1 MKTTGIMLLCLSLI
15 LTGCNK
21 NEGNE
26 GSSLVQSDSLKSPEK
41 QYLTGLQLQD
51 QVDKEIREVLSLAND
66 ERFNDAIEIISLTE
80 DAVRHILDSAYTD
93 AKAKLEDAIG
103 KAAVMTAARP
113 DLGFFPL
120 DVNITVR
127 DLVSGAD
134 AISAI
139 GYEADKL
146 TDKGYLQAARH
157 LLKDLASE
165 IEIST
170 PMLPVATYPVALT
183 EAAKLLYE
191 DKPQEA
197 LIVLN
202 TALSTVF
209 VETKYIPLPILRA
222 ERMLEEVETL
232 LDAEDKDTDINIL
245 LDNIDYQ
252 IRFAEAL
259 GYGKRDKEFGELYNA
274 IKDIR
279 KEIKRE
285 NDGESIDQTKKLREK
300 LNSFKKRISKGNN
313 Q

>member
-1 MKTTGIMLLCLSLI
+1 M
-15 LTGCNK
+15 
-21 NEGNE
+21 
-26 GSSLVQSDSLKSPEK
+26 VQSDTLKSPEK
-41 QYLTGLQLQD
+41 QYLTELQLQD

-93 AKAKLEDAIG
+93 AEAKLEDAIG

-170 PMLPVATYPVALT
+170 PMLPVATYPAALT
-183 EAAKLLYE
+183 EAAKLLNE

-232 LDAEDKDTDINIL
+232 LDAEDKDRDINIL

>member
-1 MKTTGIMLLCLSLI
+1 M
-15 LTGCNK
+15 
-21 NEGNE
+21 
-26 GSSLVQSDSLKSPEK
+26 VQSDTLKSPEK
-41 QYLTGLQLQD
+41 QYLTELQLQD

-93 AKAKLEDAIG
+93 AEAKLEDAIG

-183 EAAKLLYE
+183 EAAKLLNE

>member
-1 MKTTGIMLLCLSLI
+1 M
-15 LTGCNK
+15 
-21 NEGNE
+21 
-26 GSSLVQSDSLKSPEK
+26 VQSDTLKSPEN
-41 QYLTGLQLQD
+41 QYLTELQLQD
-51 QVDKEIREVLSLAND
+51 QIDQEIRAVLSLAND

-93 AKAKLEDAIG
+93 AEAKLEDAIG
-103 KAAVMTAARP
+103 KSAVMTAARP

-183 EAAKLLYE
+183 EAAKLLNE

-209 VETKYIPLPILRA
+209 VEMKYIPLPILRA

-232 LDAEDKDTDINIL
+232 LDAEDKDRDINIL

-259 GYGKRDKEFGELYNA
+259 GYGKRDKEFEELYNA
-274 IKDIR
+274 IKGIR

-300 LNSFKKRISKGNN
+300 LNSFNKRISKGNN

>member
-1 MKTTGIMLLCLSLI
+1 
-15 LTGCNK
+15 
-21 NEGNE
+21 
-26 GSSLVQSDSLKSPEK
+26 LVQSDTLKSPEK
-41 QYLTGLQLQD
+41 QYLTELQLQD

-93 AKAKLEDAIG
+93 AEAKLEDAIG

>member
-1 MKTTGIMLLCLSLI
+1 MLLYLSLI

-21 NEGNE
+21 NGGNE
-26 GSSLVQSDSLKSPEK
+26 NSSLVQSDSLKSPEK
-41 QYLTGLQLQD
+41 QYLTELQLQD
-51 QVDKEIREVLSLAND
+51 QIDKEIREVLSLAND
-66 ERFNDAIEIISLTE
+66 ERINDAIEIISLTE

-93 AKAKLEDAIG
+93 ALANLEDAIG

-113 DLGFFPL
+113 DLGFYPL

-183 EAAKLLYE
+183 KAAKLLNE

-197 LIVLN
+197 LILLN

-209 VETKYIPLPILRA
+209 IETKYIPLPILRA

-232 LDAEDKDTDINIL
+232 LDAGDRDTDINTL
-245 LDNIDYQ
+245 LDNADYQ

-279 KEIKRE
+279 KEIKHE
-285 NDGESIDQTKKLREK
+285 NDGESTNQIIKLRKK
-300 LNSFKKRISKGNN
+300 LNSFRKRISEDKN

>member
-1 MKTTGIMLLCLSLI
+1 
-15 LTGCNK
+15 
-21 NEGNE
+21 
-26 GSSLVQSDSLKSPEK
+26 LVQSDTLKSPEN
-41 QYLTGLQLQD
+41 QYLTELQLQD
-51 QVDKEIREVLSLAND
+51 QVDQEIREVLSLAND

-93 AKAKLEDAIG
+93 AEAKLEDAIG

>member
-1 MKTTGIMLLCLSLI
+1 M
-15 LTGCNK
+15 
-21 NEGNE
+21 
-26 GSSLVQSDSLKSPEK
+26 VQSDTLKSPEK
-41 QYLTGLQLQD
+41 QYLTELQLQD

-93 AKAKLEDAIG
+93 AEAKLEDAIG

>member
-1 MKTTGIMLLCLSLI
+1 M
-15 LTGCNK
+15 
-21 NEGNE
+21 
-26 GSSLVQSDSLKSPEK
+26 VQSDTLKSPEN
-41 QYLTGLQLQD
+41 QYLTELQLQD
-51 QVDKEIREVLSLAND
+51 QINQEIREVLSLAND

-80 DAVRHILDSAYTD
+80 DAVRHILDSAYSD
-93 AKAKLEDAIG
+93 AEAKLEDAIG

-183 EAAKLLYE
+183 EAAKLLNE

-285 NDGESIDQTKKLREK
+285 NDGESVDQTKKLREK

>member
-1 MKTTGIMLLCLSLI
+1 MLLCLSLI

-21 NEGNE
+21 NGGNE
-26 GSSLVQSDSLKSPEK
+26 GSSLVQSDTLKSPEK
-41 QYLTGLQLQD
+41 QYLTELQLQD

-93 AKAKLEDAIG
+93 AEAKLEDAIG

-183 EAAKLLYE
+183 EAAKLLNE

-232 LDAEDKDTDINIL
+232 LDAEDKDRDINIL

>member
-15 LTGCNK
+15 LTGCSK
-21 NEGNE
+21 NGGNE
-26 GSSLVQSDSLKSPEK
+26 GGSYVQSDTLKSPEN
-41 QYLTGLQLQD
+41 QYLPELQLQD
-51 QVDKEIREVLSLAND
+51 QIDNEIREILSLAND
-66 ERFNDAIEIISLTE
+66 ERINDAIDIINLTE
-80 DAVRHILDSAYTD
+80 DAVRYILDSCYTD
-93 AKAKLEDAIG
+93 ATAKLEDAIG
-103 KAAVMTAARP
+103 KAAVMIAARP

-134 AISAI
+134 EIAAI

-170 PMLPVATYPVALT
+170 PMLPVATYPDALT
-183 EAAKLLYE
+183 EAAKLLNE
-191 DKPQEA
+191 DTPQEA

-222 ERMLEEVETL
+222 ERMLEEVEAL
-232 LDAEDKDTDINIL
+232 LNAGDKDTDINIL
-245 LDNIDYQ
+245 LDNADYQ

-279 KEIKRE
+279 KEIKHE
-285 NDGESIDQTKKLREK
+285 NDGESVDQTIKLREK
-300 LNSFKKRISKGNN
+300 LKGFRKRISKDKT

>member
-1 MKTTGIMLLCLSLI
+1 M
-15 LTGCNK
+15 
-21 NEGNE
+21 
-26 GSSLVQSDSLKSPEK
+26 VQSDTLKSPEK
-41 QYLTGLQLQD
+41 QYLTELQLQD

-93 AKAKLEDAIG
+93 AEAKLEDAIG

-183 EAAKLLYE
+183 EAAKLLNE

-232 LDAEDKDTDINIL
+232 LDAEDKDRDINIL

-300 LNSFKKRISKGNN
+300 LNSFKKRISKGKN

>member
-1 MKTTGIMLLCLSLI
+1 MKTTVIILLYLSLI
-15 LTGCNK
+15 LTGCSK
-21 NEGNE
+21 NGGNE
-26 GSSLVQSDSLKSPEK
+26 GGSLAQSDTLKSPEN
-41 QYLTGLQLQD
+41 QYITELQLQD
-51 QVDKEIREVLSLAND
+51 QLDNEIREILSLAND
-66 ERFNDAIEIISLTE
+66 ERINDAIDIINLTE
-80 DAVRHILDSAYTD
+80 DAVRYILDSCYTD
-93 AKAKLEDAIG
+93 ATAKLEDAIG

-134 AISAI
+134 QIAAI

-170 PMLPVATYPVALT
+170 PMLPVATYPDALT
-183 EAAKLLYE
+183 EAAKLLNE
-191 DKPQEA
+191 DTPQEA

-222 ERMLEEVETL
+222 ERMLEEVEAL
-232 LDAEDKDTDINIL
+232 LNTGDKDTDINIL
-245 LDNIDYQ
+245 LDNADYQ

-279 KEIKRE
+279 KEIKHE
-285 NDGESIDQTKKLREK
+285 NDGESVDQIKKLREK
-300 LNSFKKRISKGNN
+300 LNSFRKRISKDKT

>member
-1 MKTTGIMLLCLSLI
+1 M
-15 LTGCNK
+15 
-21 NEGNE
+21 
-26 GSSLVQSDSLKSPEK
+26 VQSDTLKSPEN
-41 QYLTGLQLQD
+41 QYLTELQLQD
-51 QVDKEIREVLSLAND
+51 QVDQEIREVLSLAND

-93 AKAKLEDAIG
+93 AEAKLEDAIG

>member
-1 MKTTGIMLLCLSLI
+1 M
-15 LTGCNK
+15 
-21 NEGNE
+21 
-26 GSSLVQSDSLKSPEK
+26 VQSDTLKSPEN
-41 QYLTGLQLQD
+41 QYLTELQLQD
-51 QVDKEIREVLSLAND
+51 QINQEIREVLSLAND

-80 DAVRHILDSAYTD
+80 DAVRHILDSAYSD
-93 AKAKLEDAIG
+93 AEAKLEDAIG

-183 EAAKLLYE
+183 EAAKLLNE

-285 NDGESIDQTKKLREK
+285 NDGESVDQTKKLREK
-300 LNSFKKRISKGNN
+300 LNSFKKRISKGKN

>member
-1 MKTTGIMLLCLSLI
+1 M
-15 LTGCNK
+15 
-21 NEGNE
+21 
-26 GSSLVQSDSLKSPEK
+26 VQSDTLKSPEK
-41 QYLTGLQLQD
+41 QYLTELQLQD

-93 AKAKLEDAIG
+93 AEAKLEDAIG

-183 EAAKLLYE
+183 EAAKLLNE

-285 NDGESIDQTKKLREK
+285 NDGESLDQTKKLREK

>member
-1 MKTTGIMLLCLSLI
+1 M
-15 LTGCNK
+15 
-21 NEGNE
+21 
-26 GSSLVQSDSLKSPEK
+26 VQSDTLKSPEK
-41 QYLTGLQLQD
+41 QYLTELQLQD
-51 QVDKEIREVLSLAND
+51 QIDKEIREVLSLAND

-93 AKAKLEDAIG
+93 AEAKLEDAIG

-183 EAAKLLYE
+183 EAAKLLNE

>member
-1 MKTTGIMLLCLSLI
+1 M
-15 LTGCNK
+15 
-21 NEGNE
+21 
-26 GSSLVQSDSLKSPEK
+26 VQSDTLKSPEN
-41 QYLTGLQLQD
+41 QYLTELQLQD
-51 QVDKEIREVLSLAND
+51 QINQEIREVLSLAND

-93 AKAKLEDAIG
+93 AEAKLEDAIG

-183 EAAKLLYE
+183 EAAKLLNE

-285 NDGESIDQTKKLREK
+285 NDGESVDQTKKLREK
-300 LNSFKKRISKGNN
+300 LNSFKKRISKGKN

>member
-1 MKTTGIMLLCLSLI
+1 MLYLSLI

-21 NEGNE
+21 NGGNE
-26 GSSLVQSDSLKSPEK
+26 GSSQVQSDTLKSPES
-41 QYLTGLQLQD
+41 QYLTELQLQE
-51 QVDKEIREVLSLAND
+51 QVDKEIRELLSLANE
-66 ERFNDAIEIISLTE
+66 ERITDAIEIIGLTE

-93 AKAKLEDAIG
+93 AEAKLEDAVG

-127 DLVSGAD
+127 DLVSGAE
-134 AISAI
+134 ALSAI
-139 GYEADKL
+139 GHEVDKL

-165 IEIST
+165 IEIRT
-170 PMLPVATYPVALT
+170 PMLPIATYPAALT
-183 EAAKLLYE
+183 GAAKLLNE

-232 LDAEDKDTDINIL
+232 LDTGDKDTDINIL

-279 KEIKRE
+279 KEIKQE
-285 NDGESIDQTKKLREK
+285 NDGESVDQTIKLREK
-300 LNSFKKRISKGNN
+300 LNSFRKRISKEKN